1 MVVTAVSLMANIYVV
16 RLHEQRSTSRM
27 SATMR
32 YLVFRIIAPLL
43 CYGNKAIV
51 SMREA
56 ECGNSITDEEACSE
70 ANDRNSNVCNPGNSN
85 IQSSP
90 QKYLGTEIVTVGCF
104 KEERRAAADILD
116 RLFLVFFSILFIIL
130 AIYSFLFG

>member
-43 CYGNKAIV
+43 CYGNKAV
-51 SMREA
+51 LSMRKA
-56 ECGNSITDEEACSE
+56 DCGNSKRDEEARNEGSI
-70 ANDRNSNVCNPGNSN
+70 RNSNV
-85 IQSSP
+85 QSSP
-90 QKYLGTEIVTVGCF
+90 QKYLNAETMRVGCF
-104 KEERRAAADILD
+104 REERRAAADIVD
-116 RLFLVFFSILFIIL
+116 RLFLVLFTLVFLAL
-130 AIYSFLFG
+130 AIYSFVFG